1 MTEERVNNMHFQFLI
16 EDMSGGILI
25 KQVMDK
31 LIAMRTDITC
41 DYKTFRGIGGF
52 KKKWV
57 PDTAKTQK
65 LLNDLPIF
73 LRGYDKSLNVP
84 GYEAALTIVLDND
97 RNNPAEFQK
106 KLEELAKSQMISID
120 HVFCI
125 AVEEMEAW
133 LLGDRNAVL
142 KAYPSAKTSLLNDY
156 EQDSIC
162 GTWEKLAG
170 AVYPGGLAKFRKEN
184 KTYQDIGK
192 HKCEWALKI
201 GEHMDVHRNCSPSFQ
216 FFVTA
221 IEERFP
227 A

>member
-1 MTEERVNNMHFQFLI
+1 M
-16 EDMSGGILI
+16 
-25 KQVMDK
+25 
-31 LIAMRTDITC
+31 
-41 DYKTFRGIGGF
+41 
-52 KKKWV
+52 
-57 PDTAKTQK
+57 
-65 LLNDLPIF
+65 LNDLPIF

-84 GYEAALTIVLDND
+84 GYEAALIIVLDND

-162 GTWEKLAG
+162 GCLLYTSQLESTPEGFRPITGEAG
-170 AVYPGGLAKFRKEN
+170 RKE
-184 KTYQDIGK
+184 KKRDPLTIIID
-192 HKCEWALKI
+192 KI
-201 GEHMDVHRNCSPSFQ
+201 NEKYGTN
-216 FFVTA
+216 
-221 IEERFP
+221 
-227 A
+227 